1 MSVLPAIDDGARDD
15 HQRAA
20 PRGRVRQPPRALPRP
35 DTGWL
40 GRPTRT
46 AIVCRFRSFAS
57 QEFPWKGRQHLQP
70 LALAVCRCKISFG
83 CHKRFE
89 SWNIPALLQ
98 QLGHQALSAGRVF
111 LRGESV
117 GPRGPL
123 FPSSSL
129 EGIYFALPVYWPDDL
144 SVFKPGADG
153 AIQMSWALPVF
164 PSELDLVRRHG
175 CSQFEDVL
183 SAEDPD
189 LLDLTRGAVV

>member
-1 MSVLPAIDDGARDD
+1 MVGSTDSNGDRLPFQIVRFAGVPVEGATTFTTLGLSRVPLQDLDG
-15 HQRAA
+15 
-20 PRGRVRQPPRALPRP
+20 
-35 DTGWL
+35 
-40 GRPTRT
+40 
-46 AIVCRFRSFAS
+46 RSFH
-57 QEFPWKGRQHLQP
+57 QEL
-70 LALAVCRCKISFG
+70 IFG